1 MSLAT
6 KPPVPQPNAS
16 QPLWKSPASKAK
28 WAWLVASIALY
39 TIIFLWFLPLDR
51 ANPAVAPRANGSL
64 FFFGLV
70 AFVMILAVASFS
82 LRSRFVR
89 SLPGK
94 AQDWLWMHTWLAIAA
109 VFVSMIHSNYAH
121 ITSNQLSFSDVINCA
136 SDSYCGGV
144 SLYALIILVISGVA
158 GRLLDVWQ
166 SRVVAQDA
174 SANGVGIVRALK
186 ERILEM
192 ELVVERLCAGKS
204 DVFKQYCLQA
214 IDSGSVLPTA
224 FPALLPAEQPDFQRA
239 YETLTG
245 RSRLVQS
252 LLRQTRARQIMSIW
266 RYAHIVLACLALL
279 IILYHVTMEVLSHGL
294 HLIPVQ

>member
-6 KPPVPQPNAS
+6 KPPVPQANAS

-28 WAWLVASIALY
+28 WVWLIASIVLY
-39 TIIFLWFLPLDR
+39 TIIFIWFFPLNR
-51 ANPAVAPRANGSL
+51 ANPSVAPRSNGSL

-70 AFVMILAVASFS
+70 AFLMILAVASFS

-89 SLPGK
+89 ALPGK

-109 VFVSMIHSNYAH
+109 VFVAMIHSNYAH
-121 ITSNQLSFSDVINCA
+121 ITSNQLSISDALNCA

-144 SLYALIILVISGVA
+144 SLYALILLVLSGIA

-166 SRVVAQDA
+166 SRAIAQDA

-204 DVFKQYCLQA
+204 EVFKQYCLQA
-214 IDSGSVLPTA
+214 IEGGSVLPAA
-224 FPALLPAEQPDFQRA
+224 FPALVPAEQPDFQRA
-239 YETLTG
+239 YGTLTG
-245 RSRLVQS
+245 RSRLLHS
-252 LLRQTRARQIMSIW
+252 LQRQLRARQMMRVW
-266 RYAHIVLACLALL
+266 RYVHMALACLALL
-279 IILYHVTMEVLSHGL
+279 IVLYHVTMEVLSHGL